1 MEFVFN
7 CNELLLQDA
16 TAAME
21 KGILGIK
28 KDPKN
33 QMLFSFVVRNGEEW
47 VSSDSGDSDYSP
59 GSDGYDMTG
68 FLGLQLHVAL
78 ALNFVFM

>member
-1 MEFVFN
+1 LIGWFLLFIVCLFHFN
-7 CNELLLQDA
+7 LYLNIKYFKHKCFA
-16 TAAME
+16 GRSTAAME

-47 VSSDSGDSDYSP
+47 PSSDSGDSDYGP
-59 GSDGYDMTG
+59 GCKR
-68 FLGLQLHVAL
+68 
-78 ALNFVFM
+78 

>member
-1 MEFVFN
+1 
-7 CNELLLQDA
+7 
-16 TAAME
+16 ME

-47 VSSDSGDSDYSP
+47 ASSDSGDSDYCP
-59 GSDGYDMTG
+59 DGGRFADCSS
-68 FLGLQLHVAL
+68 F
-78 ALNFVFM
+78 